1 MTEEPVL
8 SIVLPAF
15 NEEENIETAIRK
27 AVDAVAPLV
36 DNYQIVV
43 VDDGSSDSTPIVLQ
57 RLQEEMGS
65 RLVLVTHEENK
76 GYGIAL
82 RSGFKISQ
90 GSFIFYT
97 DSDCQFNLSELE
109 SFLPEIEK
117 FDFILG
123 YRVGRQDGELRLLVS
138 NGYNALAS
146 FAFGLEVR
154 DLNCSFK
161 LFRREV
167 LLALDL
173 EDDHFFIDTEIVVKL
188 YKAGCSYKQKGVR
201 HYPRTRGRSTV
212 RWTDVPLTFAALLK
226 LWVKL
231 R

>member
-1 MTEEPVL
+1 MIEEPVL

-36 DNYQIVV
+36 DDYQIVV

-57 RLQEEMGS
+57 RLQKEMGS

-97 DSDCQFNLSELE
+97 DSDCQFNLGELA

-154 DLNCSFK
+154 ELNCSF
-161 LFRREV
+161 
-167 LLALDL
+167 
-173 EDDHFFIDTEIVVKL
+173 
-188 YKAGCSYKQKGVR
+188 
-201 HYPRTRGRSTV
+201 
-212 RWTDVPLTFAALLK
+212 
-226 LWVKL
+226 
-231 R
+231 